1 MANKVDTVYRKAL
14 EEAKALDIEGGDV
27 RWLIMEAEGYHSP
40 ADVIYFR
47 DKEMRHE
54 DLFWSYW
61 EKRKSGLPV
70 QYVTGKAPFLGFD
83 LFVDQRVLIP
93 RQETEE
99 MLATLSERI
108 YDYYDPRNYLVAAD
122 IGTGS
127 GCIAWAL
134 ACAAPGVE
142 VSGLD
147 ISSAALAVAA
157 SQDIRMPEGCL
168 RPEFILYDVLSGES
182 GLDAAFGA
190 TGHAAGS
197 YAAFDIIVS
206 NPPYVRESEKP
217 LMHRNVLEYEP
228 GLALF
233 VPDSDPLVF
242 YRAIAGIAGTRLR
255 QDGFGAVEINEA
267 FGDAVAGIFS
277 DAGFRDV
284 RKVEDFRAKI
294 RFVTFRK

>member
-1 MANKVDTVYRKAL
+1 MLLRTFISSARESLRRLYPE
-14 EEAKALDIEGGDV
+14 EEAKAIVARLCEELLGVSGYAHILEPSLEIPEDKG
-27 RWLIMEAEGYHSP
+27 EAVMSAMDRLAAGEP
-40 ADVIYFR
+40 
-47 DKEMRHE
+47 
-54 DLFWSYW
+54 L
-61 EKRKSGLPV
+61 
-70 QYVTGKAPFLGFD
+70 QYVLGYAYFCGRKFRVTPDVLVPRPETGQLCDIVIRQGKAGMKVLD
-83 LFVDQRVLIP
+83 LC
-93 RQETEE
+93 
-99 MLATLSERI
+99 
-108 YDYYDPRNYLVAAD
+108 
-122 IGTGS
+122 TGS
-127 GCIAWAL
+127 GCIAWTL
-134 ACAAPGVE
+134 ACAFPCSGVL
-142 VSGLD
+142 GLD
-147 ISSAALAVAA
+147 VSYEALAVAA
-157 SQDIRMPEGCL
+157 SQEISIPENCI
-168 RPEFILYDVLSGES
+168 RPEFIRYDVLSDPS
-182 GLDAAFGA
+182 GLDRAIQDAMPSA
-190 TGHAAGS
+190 S
-197 YAAFDIIVS
+197 DDLRFDIVVS

>member
-1 MANKVDTVYRKAL
+1 MLLRTFISSARESLRRLYPE
-14 EEAKALDIEGGDV
+14 EEAKAIVARLCEELLGVSGYAHILEPSLEIPEDKG
-27 RWLIMEAEGYHSP
+27 EAVVSAMDRLAAGEP
-40 ADVIYFR
+40 
-47 DKEMRHE
+47 
-54 DLFWSYW
+54 L
-61 EKRKSGLPV
+61 
-70 QYVTGKAPFLGFD
+70 QYVLGYAYFCGRKFRVTPDVLVPRPETGQLCDIVIRHGIAPRTRILD
-83 LFVDQRVLIP
+83 LC
-93 RQETEE
+93 
-99 MLATLSERI
+99 
-108 YDYYDPRNYLVAAD
+108 
-122 IGTGS
+122 TGS

-134 ACAAPGVE
+134 ACTAPGVE

-182 GLDAAFGA
+182 GLDAASGA
-190 TGHAAGS
+190 AGHAAGS

-267 FGDAVAGIFS
+267 FGPPVAGIFS

-284 RKVEDFRAKI
+284 CMLEDFRSKI